1 MVDLRARTALSSSL
15 RVPLAALLLG
25 LVAGPAC
32 QCGGEKD
39 EKKTAKDGTNLS
51 EPEMSMAKDLVA
63 EPPAEPPALP
73 AQAVPAG
80 QEVFASRPQC
90 DAPDCPLTVTFTQP
104 MAKGEGAPVPAMTMR
119 PALEGNWAWT
129 SPSALTFTPK
139 KGALGHGQN
148 IEIDLPRLEFDD
160 DNNEET
166 APRTVSARTF
176 YAQVP
181 YLRIGM
187 KVAYWPVVKGAPRIV
202 IANQVWSGA
211 IGQGPLV
218 VGYDQPI
225 DLVAQ
230 AEKVSVTTEAGTPV
244 KFEIRAPKREELPFD
259 PGVSLNHFLA
269 LELDAKVA
277 DGEVVVVSLPSF
289 YTQTE
294 EGSESYR
301 LTVTRNFAL
310 SEVRAS
316 SGNLRKVGVWGGVM
330 LDFTTPISLDRA
342 KAAVKITPAPE
353 TLNLSAWGQRLN
365 INGQFAH
372 GTEYTV
378 TIDDKFQDALGN
390 TLKRKD
396 ADKSIVFRTQDLS
409 PRLTLPN
416 GALTLEAGH
425 DGLPFHVVNVGAVS
439 MTATKINDPAA
450 FAKAQAKRRL
460 RDCNVEGARES
471 APPVSVTPKLEL
483 NQKGTAEIEL
493 AEPGLYCASLTTVG
507 RGSQARDKA
516 LRGAKLVQVSTVNA
530 IAKISDTSVFAWVT
544 TLKGAKPVAGADVTV
559 LSSSHK
565 VVAKGKTKADG
576 SLRVQTSTPLS
587 SGFLVV
593 SVDGAP
599 QVVSPLNQST
609 LTAAWKFGQKAS
621 VAGVTPLRAALFTE
635 RGVYR
640 PGNKVYLKLAGHPD
654 IADKSNGGDDEVS
667 LVVNDSRGKKILSK
681 TLPLDA
687 YHSASHTF
695 TLSKE
700 ANVGVYSVN
709 AKVGRA
715 TLTHT
720 FRVEEYR
727 VPTFEVRMNSEQKK
741 WERASDIEVV
751 VDSRYMHGARMPG
764 REISYTVTRE
774 PSPFVTDAFPTYTF
788 GVAGAQLTPSAVT
801 SKNTRLDGM
810 GQKVIRF
817 AANHPSS
824 AGPMRYVVDA
834 TVTDVDR
841 QAYAGRMAKVVH
853 PARFYVGVQQ
863 PSRSVVK
870 VGETVTAHFAAVF
883 TNGKPMSGAKLKAR
897 LERVDHHQTARVA
910 GEGTDGEPKVEVD
923 NHEVKKQMQTCE
935 VVTKRGQAS
944 CKFEVRTPGEYRV
957 RVWGRDKSGRDVQAG
972 YTFRAS
978 GDYAAAWPRY
988 ERARIDVVA
997 DKAEYAPGDVAKLIV
1012 ESPFKVATGLLTI
1025 EQDGVQS
1032 ARLFNINND
1041 TPALEVP
1048 ITAEMAPNV
1057 YASVVLTRGRI
1068 HDEKDATG
1076 FETGA
1081 PSYRIGVVNLVV
1093 RPDESKLAVAI
1104 EPKKRAAAPGQKV
1117 GVDVVVKD
1125 NAGAP
1130 VQSQVTL
1137 MVVDEAVLGMTRF
1150 QTPDTLAALNRA
1162 RGWDVRT
1169 LVTLEDLPNARR
1181 ERKEALFPGGDGG
1194 DGLSIADFPAELRK
1208 LFDSTALFV
1217 PDLVTD
1223 AQGRV
1228 SAEVTFP
1235 DNLTTYRIMAVVV
1248 DKRGRAGS
1256 ADKRIT
1262 VRKPLMVQPVLPRF
1276 VYPGDALKI
1285 EALVINGSDDEGE
1298 VTLLTEVEN
1307 AKASGDKKQ
1316 GPKSLEHGQE
1326 HLFGTNIVV
1335 PATLV
1340 AREGTEIVVRF
1351 AGTIKTKSGQT
1362 FRDAVETKVPVLSP
1376 GTKRSA
1382 VVSQV
1387 FAGEQSLRVDVE
1399 KDRIAGS
1406 LKAEVVASATMLSE
1420 LKDAVQYLLRYPYG
1434 CIEQTTSTAYPL
1446 VLLED
1451 LLPEIGVE
1459 VDREELKK
1467 FRDAGIKRILSFQ
1480 TTKGGLS
1487 YWPGEDEPHAFA
1499 TAFGLTAL
1507 LEAKSKGISIP
1518 QDKLDGMAK
1527 FLEETLRKPNVTET
1541 IAHGGIADA
1550 DSRALFVMTLGR
1562 MGRPQHATVTALWRD
1577 VDKLGPF
1584 GLSFLATAI
1593 KEGSGDK
1600 ALLEPV
1606 LEKIKSHA
1614 EIKEAEAYF
1623 EGKRKGGY
1631 SMDSPLRS
1639 HAGALLAYATAAPS
1653 SPLTAKLLK
1662 GLLARRR
1669 GGMWGNTQENV
1680 FGMMAVAKLSRSQEA
1695 SGANAAP
1702 TITIGGKTYAD
1713 DALEAISSRVKRVV
1727 VKGDATGL
1735 RGTDAGEVKAT
1746 VDVGSPSYVTLR
1758 TEWEAALTDENRKA
1772 QSNGFRIERTYESE
1786 SGSEVAPDA
1795 VELGKVIR
1803 VRLKV
1808 VTEREY
1814 NYVAID
1820 DKLPAGMEPMN
1831 LNLAT
1836 TAKASLGEM
1845 TKERQAGERVL
1856 SFQEMRDHRV
1866 TFFADALPP
1875 GTYEFV
1881 YLARA
1886 TIPGTFMRPAARAEA
1901 MYDTDRNGNTRID
1914 VVKIR

>member
-1 MVDLRARTALSSSL
+1 MVDLRARTPRSL
-15 RVPLAALLLG
+15 TWRPPLIALLFSLA
-25 LVAGPAC
+25 LGPAC
-32 QCGGEKD
+32 QCGPGNDKEEKTTTQPPLT
-39 EKKTAKDGTNLS
+39 E
-51 EPEMSMAKDLVA
+51 EEMSMAKELVA

-73 AQAVPAG
+73 SVAASGKQ
-80 QEVFASRPQC
+80 VFASGPHC
-90 DAPDCPLTVTFTQP
+90 EEPDCQLSITFTQP
-104 MAKGEGAPVPAMTMR
+104 MAKDKNAPTPAVSMR
-119 PALEGNWAWT
+119 PALEGSWAW
-129 SPSALTFTPK
+129 SDPSTLTFTPK
-139 KGALGHGQN
+139 KGTFGHGQN
-148 IEIDLPRLEFDD
+148 VEIDFPRLTFDD
-160 DNNEET
+160 DKDEAT
-166 APRTVSARTF
+166 APRVVNARTF
-176 YAQVP
+176 YVRVP

-187 KVAYWPVVKGAPRIV
+187 KVAYWPVVKGAPRVV
-202 IANQVWSGA
+202 IANQVWSGS

-225 DLVAQ
+225 DLIAQ
-230 AEKVSVTTEAGTPV
+230 AEKVSVTTSAGTPV
-244 KFEIRAPKREELPFD
+244 KFEIRKPKSNELPFD
-259 PGVSLNHFLA
+259 PGVSLTHFLA
-269 LELDAKVA
+269 LDLDAKVA
-277 DGEVVVVSLPSF
+277 DGEVIVLSIPSF
-289 YTQTE
+289 YTKTE
-294 EGSESYR
+294 EGTESYR
-301 LTVTRNFAL
+301 LTVNRNFAL
-310 SEVRAS
+310 SGTRAS
-316 SGNLRKVGVWGGVM
+316 SGNMRKVGVWGGVM
-330 LDFTTPISLDRA
+330 LDFTTPISLERA

-378 TIDDKFQDALGN
+378 TIADDFKDALGN
-390 TLKRKD
+390 VLKRKD
-396 ADKSIVFRTQDLS
+396 ADKKIVFRTQDLS
-409 PRLTLPN
+409 PRLRLPN
-416 GALTLEAGH
+416 GPLTLEAGH
-425 DGLPFHVVNVGAVS
+425 DGLPFHAVNVSAVS
-439 MTATKINDPAA
+439 MTATKVKDPAA
-450 FAKAQAKRRL
+450 FAKALAKSRL
-460 RDCNVEGARES
+460 RDCNIDGARES
-471 APPVSVTPKLEL
+471 APPVSVTPKLDL
-483 NQKGTAEIEL
+483 NEKGTATIEL
-493 AEPGLYCASLTTVG
+493 EDPGLYCASLTTVG

-516 LRGAKLVQVSTVNA
+516 IRGAKLVQVSTVNA
-530 IAKISDTSVFAWVT
+530 IAKISNNSVFAWVT
-544 TLKGAKPVAGADVTV
+544 TLKEGKPVAGADVTI
-559 LSSSHK
+559 LTPAYK
-565 VVAKGKTKADG
+565 VAAKGKTKADG
-576 SLRVQTSTPLS
+576 SVRMKTAAPLS

-593 SVDGAP
+593 AQEGVP
-599 QVVSPLNQST
+599 QVVSAINQST

-621 VAGVTPLRAALFTE
+621 VQGVTPLRAALFTE

-654 IADKSNGGDDEVS
+654 IADTSNGGDNAVS
-667 LVVNDSRGKKILSK
+667 IVVNDSRGRKVLSKKIL
-681 TLPLDA
+681 LDT

-741 WERASDIEVV
+741 WQRASDIEVV

-774 PSPFVTDAFPTYTF
+774 PVPFETEAFPTYTF
-788 GVAGAQLTPSAVT
+788 AVAGAQLSSSSVT

-841 QAYAGRMAKVVH
+841 QAYAGRIAKTVH
-853 PARFYVGVQQ
+853 PARFYVGVQT

-870 VGETVTAHFAAVF
+870 VGETITADFAAVF
-883 TNGKPMSGAKLKAR
+883 TNGKPMTGAKLKAR

-910 GEGTDGEPKVEVD
+910 GEGTDGKPKVEVD

-935 VVTKRGQAS
+935 VITRRGKAS
-944 CKFEVRTPGEYRV
+944 CKFDVKTPGQYRV

-978 GDYAAAWPRY
+978 GSYAAAWPRY
-988 ERARIDVVA
+988 ERARIDVIA
-997 DKAEYAPGDVAKLIV
+997 DKAEYVPGDVAKLIV
-1012 ESPFKVATGLLTI
+1012 ESPFKVATGLLTV
-1025 EQDGVQS
+1025 EQDGVKS
-1032 ARLFNINND
+1032 ARVFNINND

-1081 PSYRIGVVNLVV
+1081 PSFRIGVVNLAV

-1150 QTPDTLAALNRA
+1150 QTPDALGALNRA

-1169 LVTLEDLPNARR
+1169 LVTLEDLPNSRR

-1217 PDLVTD
+1217 PNLVTD

-1235 DNLTTYRIMAVVV
+1235 DNLTTYRIMAIVV
-1248 DKRGRAGS
+1248 DKSGRAGS
-1256 ADKRIT
+1256 ADNRLT

-1298 VTLLTEVEN
+1298 VTLLTEVEH

-1335 PATLV
+1335 PETLV

-1351 AGTIKTKSGQT
+1351 AGTIKTKGGQT
-1362 FRDAVETKVPVLSP
+1362 FRDAVEKRVPVLSP
-1376 GTKRSA
+1376 GTKRTA

-1387 FAGEQSLRVDVE
+1387 FAGEQTLSVDVE
-1399 KDRIAGS
+1399 GDRVEGS
-1406 LKAEVVASATMLSE
+1406 LNAEVIASATMLSE

-1459 VDREELKK
+1459 VDRAELKK

-1487 YWPGEDEPHAFA
+1487 YWPGEDKPHAFA

-1507 LEAKSKGISIP
+1507 LEAKKQGISIP
-1518 QDKLDGMAK
+1518 QDKLDRMAK
-1527 FLEETLRKPNVTET
+1527 FLEETLRKPNVVET

-1562 MGRPQHATVTALWRD
+1562 MGRPQHSTVSALWRD

-1593 KEGSGDK
+1593 EEGSGDK

-1614 EIKEAEAYF
+1614 EVQEAEAYF
-1623 EGKRKGGY
+1623 ESKRKGGY

-1695 SGANAAP
+1695 EGATAEP
-1702 TITIGGKTYAD
+1702 TVTIGGKSYSG
-1713 DALEAISSRVKRVV
+1713 DALDAISSRVKRVV
-1727 VKGDATGL
+1727 VKGDATGVT
-1735 RGTDAGEVKAT
+1735 GTGAGELEAKVE
-1746 VDVGSPSYVTLR
+1746 VGSPSYVTLR

-1772 QSNGFRIERTYESE
+1772 RSNGFRIERTYESE
-1786 SGSEVAPDA
+1786 SGSAVAPDA

-1814 NYVAID
+1814 NYVAVD

-1831 LNLAT
+1831 MNLAT

-1845 TKERQAGERVL
+1845 TKEREAADKVL

-1886 TIPGTFMRPAARAEA
+1886 TIPGTFIRPAARAEA